1 MKVVASAPEGLEK
14 SLAEEISNLGGFNI
28 NTYKRFINFEC
39 DFETFYRV
47 HFYSRLA
54 FRFYREIASFN
65 CYDKQSLYAGV
76 RDSFDWLNWL
86 HFDKTFNVQV
96 TGRTS
101 SLSHT
106 HFTALE
112 VKNSITDLQQAVW
125 NKRSNISLANPD
137 FIIHLHLNNNKA
149 ILSLQSSVESLHKR
163 GYRPAIGNAP
173 LKENLASG
181 LINMTK
187 WNGKVPLIDFM
198 CGSGTFLI
206 EAVNQFLGVPI
217 NIDQVYLFENW
228 LDFRQDIYLNEKNKA
243 KNKIINYEKLPTI
256 IGCEIN
262 KKVFE
267 QANVNISLAGLENYI
282 ELINND
288 FLALQLSCSP
298 GIIICNPP
306 YGKKLGDE
314 NELICLYEQMGI
326 FLKNNFSGWEFWL
339 LSGNPKLTKYL
350 KMKSSLK
357 IPVSNGGIDC
367 RWIKYLIRLFNFC
380 LKRPLLS
387 CLNLLMFE
395 EDKVLWLIFLQASNL
410 SLQEINR

>member
-1 MKVVASAPEGLEK
+1 MNVVASSPEGLEK

-86 HFDKTFNVQV
+86 HYDKTFNVKV

-125 NKRSNISLANPD
+125 NKRSNISLDNPD

-181 LINMTK
+181 LINMTQ

-228 LDFRQDIYLNEKNKA
+228 LDFRKDIYLNEKNKA

-267 QANVNISLAGLENYI
+267 QANVNISLAGLEKYI

-288 FLALQLSCSP
+288 FLALQLICTP

-314 NELICLYEQMGI
+314 NELISLYEQMGI

-367 RWIKYLIRLFNFC
+367 RWIKYLIR
-380 LKRPLLS
+380 
-387 CLNLLMFE
+387 
-395 EDKVLWLIFLQASNL
+395 
-410 SLQEINR
+410 

>member
-1 MKVVASAPEGLEK
+1 MNVVASSPEGLEK

-125 NKRSNISLANPD
+125 NKRSNISLDNPD

-181 LINMTK
+181 LINMTQ

-228 LDFRQDIYLNEKNKA
+228 LDFRKDIYLNEKNKA

-288 FLALQLSCSP
+288 FLALQLRCTP

-367 RWIKYLIRLFNFC
+367 RWIKYLIR
-380 LKRPLLS
+380 
-387 CLNLLMFE
+387 
-395 EDKVLWLIFLQASNL
+395 
-410 SLQEINR
+410 

>member
-1 MKVVASAPEGLEK
+1 MNVVASSPEGLEK

-106 HFTALE
+106 HYTALE

-125 NKRSNISLANPD
+125 NKRSNISLDNPD

-181 LINMTK
+181 LINMTQ

-206 EAVNQFLGVPI
+206 EAVNQYLGVPI

-228 LDFRQDIYLNEKNKA
+228 LDFRKDIYLNEKNKA
-243 KNKIINYEKLPTI
+243 KNKIINYEKLPKI

-288 FLALQLSCSP
+288 FLALQLRCTP

-367 RWIKYLIRLFNFC
+367 RWIKYLIR
-380 LKRPLLS
+380 
-387 CLNLLMFE
+387 
-395 EDKVLWLIFLQASNL
+395 
-410 SLQEINR
+410 

>member
-1 MKVVASAPEGLEK
+1 MNVVASSPEGLEK

-39 DFETFYRV
+39 DFETFCRV

-125 NKRSNISLANPD
+125 NKRSNISLDNPD
-137 FIIHLHLNNNKA
+137 FIIHLHLNNNNA

-181 LINMTK
+181 LINMTQ

-206 EAVNQFLGVPI
+206 EAVNQFLGVPL

-228 LDFRQDIYLNEKNKA
+228 LDFRKDIYLNEKNKA
-243 KNKIINYEKLPTI
+243 KNKTINYEKLPLI

-282 ELINND
+282 KLINND
-288 FLALQLSCSP
+288 FLALELSCTP

-314 NELICLYEQMGI
+314 NKLICLYEQMGI

-367 RWIKYLIRLFNFC
+367 RWIKYLIR
-380 LKRPLLS
+380 
-387 CLNLLMFE
+387 
-395 EDKVLWLIFLQASNL
+395 
-410 SLQEINR
+410 

>member
-1 MKVVASAPEGLEK
+1 MNVVASSPEGLEK

-125 NKRSNISLANPD
+125 NKRSNISLDNPD

-181 LINMTK
+181 LINMTQ

-267 QANVNISLAGLENYI
+267 QANLNISLAGLENYI

-288 FLALQLSCSP
+288 FLELQLSCTP

-314 NELICLYEQMGI
+314 NELISLYEQMGI
-326 FLKNNFSGWEFWL
+326 FLKNNFSAWEFWL

-367 RWIKYLIRLFNFC
+367 RWIKYLIR
-380 LKRPLLS
+380 
-387 CLNLLMFE
+387 
-395 EDKVLWLIFLQASNL
+395 
-410 SLQEINR
+410 

>member
-1 MKVVASAPEGLEK
+1 MNVVASSPEGLEK

-181 LINMTK
+181 LINMTQ

-206 EAVNQFLGVPI
+206 EAVNRFLGVPI

-228 LDFRQDIYLNEKNKA
+228 LDFRKDIYLNEKNKA

-288 FLALQLSCSP
+288 FLALQLSCTP

-314 NELICLYEQMGI
+314 NELIYLYEQMGI

-357 IPVSNGGIDC
+357 KPVSNGGIDC
-367 RWIKYLIRLFNFC
+367 RWIKYLIR
-380 LKRPLLS
+380 
-387 CLNLLMFE
+387 
-395 EDKVLWLIFLQASNL
+395 
-410 SLQEINR
+410 

>member
-1 MKVVASAPEGLEK
+1 MNVVASSPEGLEK

-28 NTYKRFINFEC
+28 NTHKRFINFEC

-65 CYDKQSLYAGV
+65 CHDKQSLYAGV

-149 ILSLQSSVESLHKR
+149 ILSLQSSIESLHKR

-181 LINMTK
+181 LINMTQ

-206 EAVNQFLGVPI
+206 EAINQYLGVPI

-228 LDFRQDIYLNEKNKA
+228 LDFRKDIYLNEKNKA

-288 FLALQLSCSP
+288 FLALQLSCTP

-314 NELICLYEQMGI
+314 NELIYLYEQMGI

-367 RWIKYLIRLFNFC
+367 RWIKYLIR
-380 LKRPLLS
+380 
-387 CLNLLMFE
+387 
-395 EDKVLWLIFLQASNL
+395 
-410 SLQEINR
+410 

>member
-1 MKVVASAPEGLEK
+1 MNVVASSPEGLEK
-14 SLAEEISNLGGFNI
+14 YLAEEISNLGGFNI

-65 CYDKQSLYAGV
+65 CYDKQSLYEGV

-101 SLSHT
+101 SLSHS

-125 NKRSNISLANPD
+125 NKRSNISFDNPD

-181 LINMTK
+181 LINMTQ

-206 EAVNQFLGVPI
+206 EAVNQSLGVPI

-243 KNKIINYEKLPTI
+243 KTKIINYEKLPTI

-267 QANVNISLAGLENYI
+267 QANENISLAGLENYI

-288 FLALQLSCSP
+288 FLALQLSCTP

-314 NELICLYEQMGI
+314 NELIYLYEQMGI

-367 RWIKYLIRLFNFC
+367 RWIKYLIR
-380 LKRPLLS
+380 
-387 CLNLLMFE
+387 
-395 EDKVLWLIFLQASNL
+395 
-410 SLQEINR
+410 

>member
-1 MKVVASAPEGLEK
+1 MNVVASSPEGLEK

-65 CYDKQSLYAGV
+65 CYDKQSLYEGV

-86 HFDKTFNVQV
+86 HFEKTFNVQV

-125 NKRSNISLANPD
+125 NKRSNISLDNPD

-181 LINMTK
+181 LINMTQ

-228 LDFRQDIYLNEKNKA
+228 LDFRKDIYLNEKNKA

-288 FLALQLSCSP
+288 FLALQLSCTP

-367 RWIKYLIRLFNFC
+367 RWIKYLIR
-380 LKRPLLS
+380 
-387 CLNLLMFE
+387 
-395 EDKVLWLIFLQASNL
+395 
-410 SLQEINR
+410 

>member
-1 MKVVASAPEGLEK
+1 MNVVASAPEGLEK
-14 SLAEEISNLGGFNI
+14 YLAKEISNLGGFNI

-125 NKRSNISLANPD
+125 NKRSNISLDNPD
-137 FIIHLHLNNNKA
+137 LIIHLHLNNEKA
-149 ILSLQSSVESLHKR
+149 ILSLQSSLESLHKR

-181 LINMTK
+181 LINMTQ

-206 EAVNQFLGVPI
+206 EAVNQLLGVPI

-228 LDFRQDIYLNEKNKA
+228 LDFRKDIYLNEKNKA

-288 FLALQLSCSP
+288 FLALQLSCTP

-314 NELICLYEQMGI
+314 NELIYLYEQMGI

-367 RWIKYLIRLFNFC
+367 RWIKYLIR
-380 LKRPLLS
+380 
-387 CLNLLMFE
+387 
-395 EDKVLWLIFLQASNL
+395 
-410 SLQEINR
+410 

>member
-1 MKVVASAPEGLEK
+1 MNVVASSPEGLEK

-112 VKNSITDLQQAVW
+112 VKNSITDLQQEVW
-125 NKRSNISLANPD
+125 NKRSNISLDNPD

-181 LINMTK
+181 LINMTQ

-206 EAVNQFLGVPI
+206 EAINQYLGVPI

-228 LDFRQDIYLNEKNKA
+228 LDFRKDIYLNEKNKA

-288 FLALQLSCSP
+288 FLALQLSCTP
-298 GIIICNPP
+298 GIIICNPA

-314 NELICLYEQMGI
+314 NDLICLYEQMGI
-326 FLKNNFSGWEFWL
+326 FLKSNFSGWEFWL

-367 RWIKYLIRLFNFC
+367 RWIKYLIR
-380 LKRPLLS
+380 
-387 CLNLLMFE
+387 
-395 EDKVLWLIFLQASNL
+395 
-410 SLQEINR
+410 

>member
-1 MKVVASAPEGLEK
+1 MNVVASSPEGLEK

-28 NTYKRFINFEC
+28 STYKRFINFEC
-39 DFETFYRV
+39 DLETFYRV

-86 HFDKTFNVQV
+86 HFDKTFNVKV

-125 NKRSNISLANPD
+125 NKRSNISLDNPD
-137 FIIHLHLNNNKA
+137 FIIHLHLNNYKA

-163 GYRPAIGNAP
+163 GYRPAIGFAP

-181 LINMTK
+181 LINMTQ

-267 QANVNISLAGLENYI
+267 QANLNISLAGLENYI

-288 FLALQLSCSP
+288 FLELQLSCTP

-314 NELICLYEQMGI
+314 NELISLYEQMGI
-326 FLKNNFSGWEFWL
+326 FLKNNFSAWEFWL

-367 RWIKYLIRLFNFC
+367 RWIKYLIR
-380 LKRPLLS
+380 
-387 CLNLLMFE
+387 
-395 EDKVLWLIFLQASNL
+395 
-410 SLQEINR
+410 

>member
-1 MKVVASAPEGLEK
+1 MNVVASSPEGLEK
-14 SLAEEISNLGGFNI
+14 YLGEEISNLGGFNI

-125 NKRSNISLANPD
+125 NKRSNVSLANPD

-181 LINMTK
+181 LINMTQ

-206 EAVNQFLGVPI
+206 EAVNQYLGVPI

-228 LDFRQDIYLNEKNKA
+228 LDFRKDIYLNEKNKA

-288 FLALQLSCSP
+288 FLALQLSCTP

-314 NELICLYEQMGI
+314 NELIYSYEQMGI

-367 RWIKYLIRLFNFC
+367 RWIKYLIR
-380 LKRPLLS
+380 
-387 CLNLLMFE
+387 
-395 EDKVLWLIFLQASNL
+395 
-410 SLQEINR
+410 

>member
-1 MKVVASAPEGLEK
+1 MNVVASAPEGLEK
-14 SLAEEISNLGGFNI
+14 NLAEEILNLGGFNI

-54 FRFYREIASFN
+54 FRFYREIACFN
-65 CYDKQSLYAGV
+65 CYDKQSLYEGV

-86 HFDKTFNVQV
+86 HYEKTFNVQV

-112 VKNSITDLQQAVW
+112 VKNSITDLQKAVW
-125 NKRSNISLANPD
+125 NKRSNISLDNPD

-181 LINMTK
+181 LINMTQ

-206 EAVNQFLGVPI
+206 EAVNQYLGVPI

-228 LDFRQDIYLNEKNKA
+228 LDFRKDIYLNEKNKA

-288 FLALQLSCSP
+288 FLELQLSCTP

-314 NELICLYEQMGI
+314 NELISLYEQMGI

-357 IPVSNGGIDC
+357 FPVSNGGIDC
-367 RWIKYLIRLFNFC
+367 RWIKYLIR
-380 LKRPLLS
+380 
-387 CLNLLMFE
+387 
-395 EDKVLWLIFLQASNL
+395 
-410 SLQEINR
+410 

>member
-1 MKVVASAPEGLEK
+1 MNVVASAPEGLEK
-14 SLAEEISNLGGFNI
+14 YLAKEISNLGGFNI

-181 LINMTK
+181 LINMTQ

-206 EAVNQFLGVPI
+206 EAVNQFLEVPI

-228 LDFRQDIYLNEKNKA
+228 LDFRKDIYLNEKNKA

-288 FLALQLSCSP
+288 FLALQLSCTP

-314 NELICLYEQMGI
+314 NELIYLYEQMGI

-367 RWIKYLIRLFNFC
+367 RWIKYLIR
-380 LKRPLLS
+380 
-387 CLNLLMFE
+387 
-395 EDKVLWLIFLQASNL
+395 
-410 SLQEINR
+410 

>member
-1 MKVVASAPEGLEK
+1 MKVVASSPEGLEK
-14 SLAEEISNLGGFNI
+14 SLAEEISNLGGLNI

-54 FRFYREIASFN
+54 FRFYREIVSFN

-125 NKRSNISLANPD
+125 NKRSNISLDNPD

-181 LINMTK
+181 LINMTQ

-206 EAVNQFLGVPI
+206 EAVNQFLEVPI
-217 NIDQVYLFENW
+217 NVDQVYLFENW
-228 LDFRQDIYLNEKNKA
+228 LDFRKDIYLNEKNKA
-243 KNKIINYEKLPTI
+243 RNKIINYEKLPTI

-262 KKVFE
+262 KKVFD

-288 FLALQLSCSP
+288 FLELQLSCTP

-314 NELICLYEQMGI
+314 NELICLYEKMGI

-367 RWIKYLIRLFNFC
+367 RWIKYLIR
-380 LKRPLLS
+380 
-387 CLNLLMFE
+387 
-395 EDKVLWLIFLQASNL
+395 
-410 SLQEINR
+410 

>member
-1 MKVVASAPEGLEK
+1 MNVVASSPEGLEK

-112 VKNSITDLQQAVW
+112 VKNSITDLQQEVW

-181 LINMTK
+181 LINMTQ

-206 EAVNQFLGVPI
+206 EAVNQYLGVPI

-228 LDFRQDIYLNEKNKA
+228 LDFRKDIYLNEKNKA

-288 FLALQLSCSP
+288 FLELQLSCTP

-314 NELICLYEQMGI
+314 NELIYLYEQMGI

-367 RWIKYLIRLFNFC
+367 RWIKYLIR
-380 LKRPLLS
+380 
-387 CLNLLMFE
+387 
-395 EDKVLWLIFLQASNL
+395 
-410 SLQEINR
+410 

>member
-1 MKVVASAPEGLEK
+1 MNVVASSPEGLEK

-125 NKRSNISLANPD
+125 NKRSNISLDNPD

-181 LINMTK
+181 LINMTQ

-228 LDFRQDIYLNEKNKA
+228 LDFRKDIYLNEKNKA

-282 ELINND
+282 ELLNND
-288 FLALQLSCSP
+288 FLALQLSCTP

-367 RWIKYLIRLFNFC
+367 RWINYLIR
-380 LKRPLLS
+380 
-387 CLNLLMFE
+387 
-395 EDKVLWLIFLQASNL
+395 
-410 SLQEINR
+410 

>member
-1 MKVVASAPEGLEK
+1 MNVVASSPEGLEK

-125 NKRSNISLANPD
+125 NKRSNVSLDNPD
-137 FIIHLHLNNNKA
+137 FIIHLHLNNNEA

-181 LINMTK
+181 LINMTQ

-206 EAVNQFLGVPI
+206 EAVNQYLGVPI

-228 LDFRQDIYLNEKNKA
+228 LDFRKDIYLNEKNKA

-288 FLALQLSCSP
+288 FLALQLSCTP

-339 LSGNPKLTKYL
+339 LSGNSKLTKYL

-367 RWIKYLIRLFNFC
+367 RWIKYLIR
-380 LKRPLLS
+380 
-387 CLNLLMFE
+387 
-395 EDKVLWLIFLQASNL
+395 
-410 SLQEINR
+410 

>member
-1 MKVVASAPEGLEK
+1 MNVVASSPEGLEK

-125 NKRSNISLANPD
+125 NKRSNISLDNPD

-149 ILSLQSSVESLHKR
+149 ILSLQSSLESLHKR

-181 LINMTK
+181 LINMTQ

-228 LDFRQDIYLNEKNKA
+228 LDFRKDLYLNEKNKA

-288 FLALQLSCSP
+288 FLALQLSCTP

-367 RWIKYLIRLFNFC
+367 RWIKYLIR
-380 LKRPLLS
+380 
-387 CLNLLMFE
+387 
-395 EDKVLWLIFLQASNL
+395 
-410 SLQEINR
+410 

>member
-1 MKVVASAPEGLEK
+1 MNVVASSPEGLEK

-65 CYDKQSLYAGV
+65 CYDKQSLYEGV
-76 RDSFDWLNWL
+76 RDSFDWIGWL
-86 HFDKTFNVQV
+86 HYEKTFNVQV
-96 TGRTS
+96 TGKTS
-101 SLSHT
+101 SLSHK

-112 VKNSITDLQQAVW
+112 VKNSIIDLQKAVW
-125 NKRSNISLANPD
+125 NKRSNISLDNPD

-149 ILSLQSSVESLHKR
+149 IISLQSSVDSLHKR
-163 GYRPAIGNAP
+163 GYRPAVGNAP

-181 LINMTK
+181 LINMTQ

-206 EAVNQFLGVPI
+206 EAVNQFLEVPI
-217 NIDQVYLFENW
+217 NIEQIYLFENW
-228 LDFRQDIYLNEKNKA
+228 LDFRRNIYLNEKNKA
-243 KNKIINYEKLPTI
+243 KNKIINYEKLPKI

-288 FLALQLSCSP
+288 FLELQLKFTP

-314 NELICLYEQMGI
+314 NELIHLYEQMGI
-326 FLKNNFSGWEFWL
+326 FIKNNFSGWEFWL
-339 LSGNPKLTKYL
+339 LSGNTKLTKYL

-367 RWIKYLIRLFNFC
+367 RWIKYLIR
-380 LKRPLLS
+380 
-387 CLNLLMFE
+387 
-395 EDKVLWLIFLQASNL
+395 
-410 SLQEINR
+410 

>member
-1 MKVVASAPEGLEK
+1 MNVVASSPEGLEK

-181 LINMTK
+181 LINMTQ

-206 EAVNQFLGVPI
+206 EAANQFLGVPL
-217 NIDQVYLFENW
+217 NIDQAYLFENW
-228 LDFRQDIYLNEKNKA
+228 LDFRKDIYLNEKNKA

-288 FLALQLSCSP
+288 FLALQLSCTP

-314 NELICLYEQMGI
+314 NELIYLYEQMGI

-367 RWIKYLIRLFNFC
+367 RWIKYLIR
-380 LKRPLLS
+380 
-387 CLNLLMFE
+387 
-395 EDKVLWLIFLQASNL
+395 
-410 SLQEINR
+410 

>member
-1 MKVVASAPEGLEK
+1 MNVVASSPEGLEK

-101 SLSHT
+101 ALSHT

-181 LINMTK
+181 LINMTQ

-206 EAVNQFLGVPI
+206 EAVNQFLEVPI

-228 LDFRQDIYLNEKNKA
+228 LDFRKDIYIDEKNKA

-256 IGCEIN
+256 LGCEID
-262 KKVFE
+262 KKVFD
-267 QANVNISLAGLENYI
+267 QAKVNISLAGLENYI
-282 ELINND
+282 EIINND
-288 FLALQLSCSP
+288 FLELQLKCSP

-314 NELICLYEQMGI
+314 NELIYLYEQMGN
-326 FLKNNFSGWEFWL
+326 FLKKKFSAWEFWL

-367 RWIKYLIRLFNFC
+367 RWIKYIIR
-380 LKRPLLS
+380 
-387 CLNLLMFE
+387 
-395 EDKVLWLIFLQASNL
+395 
-410 SLQEINR
+410 

>member
-1 MKVVASAPEGLEK
+1 MNVVASSPEGLEK

-125 NKRSNISLANPD
+125 NKRSNISLDNPD

-181 LINMTK
+181 LINMTQ

-206 EAVNQFLGVPI
+206 EAVNQYLGVPI

-228 LDFRQDIYLNEKNKA
+228 LDFRKDIYLNEKNKA

-267 QANVNISLAGLENYI
+267 QANVNISLSGLENYI
-282 ELINND
+282 KLINDD
-288 FLALQLSCSP
+288 FLALQLSCKP

-314 NELICLYEQMGI
+314 NELIYLYEQMGI

-367 RWIKYLIRLFNFC
+367 RWIKYLIR
-380 LKRPLLS
+380 
-387 CLNLLMFE
+387 
-395 EDKVLWLIFLQASNL
+395 
-410 SLQEINR
+410 

>member
-1 MKVVASAPEGLEK
+1 MNVVASSPEGLEK

-65 CYDKQSLYAGV
+65 CYDKQSLYEGV

-86 HFDKTFNVQV
+86 HYEKTFNVQV

-112 VKNSITDLQQAVW
+112 VKNSITDLQKAVW
-125 NKRSNISLANPD
+125 NKRSNISLDNPD

-149 ILSLQSSVESLHKR
+149 IVSLQSSVESLHKR
-163 GYRPAIGNAP
+163 GYRPAVGNAP

-181 LINMTK
+181 LINMTQ

-206 EAVNQFLGVPI
+206 EAVNQFLEVPI
-217 NIDQVYLFENW
+217 NIDQEYLFENW

-243 KNKIINYEKLPTI
+243 KNKIINYEKLPII

-262 KKVFE
+262 KKVFD

-288 FLALQLSCSP
+288 FLALQLSCTP

-314 NELICLYEQMGI
+314 NELIYLYEQMGI

-367 RWIKYLIRLFNFC
+367 RWIKYLIR
-380 LKRPLLS
+380 
-387 CLNLLMFE
+387 
-395 EDKVLWLIFLQASNL
+395 
-410 SLQEINR
+410 

>member
-1 MKVVASAPEGLEK
+1 MNVVASAPEGLEK
-14 SLAEEISNLGGFNI
+14 CLAKEISNLGGFNI

-47 HFYSRLA
+47 HFYSRIA
-54 FRFYREIASFN
+54 FRFYRQVTSFN
-65 CYDKQSLYAGV
+65 CYDKQSLYEGV

-86 HFDKTFNVQV
+86 HYEKTFNVQV

-101 SLSHT
+101 YLSHT

-112 VKNSITDLQQAVW
+112 VKNSITDLQKAVW
-125 NKRSNISLANPD
+125 NKRSNISLDNPD
-137 FIIHLHLNNNKA
+137 LIIHLHLNNNKA
-149 ILSLQSSVESLHKR
+149 IISLQSSVESLHKR
-163 GYRPAIGNAP
+163 GYRPAVGNAP

-181 LINMTK
+181 LINITK

-198 CGSGTFLI
+198 SGSGTFLI
-206 EAVNQFLGVPI
+206 EAVNQFLEVPI
-217 NIDQVYLFENW
+217 NIDQVYLFQNW
-228 LDFRQDIYLNEKNKA
+228 LDFREDIYLNEKNKA
-243 KNKIINYEKLPTI
+243 KNKIVNYEKLPKI

-262 KKVFE
+262 KKIFE
-267 QANVNISLAGLENYI
+267 QAKVNIRLARLEKYI

-288 FLALQLSCSP
+288 FLELKLHCKP

-314 NELICLYEQMGI
+314 NELISLYEQIGI

-367 RWIKYLIRLFNFC
+367 RWIKYLIR
-380 LKRPLLS
+380 
-387 CLNLLMFE
+387 
-395 EDKVLWLIFLQASNL
+395 
-410 SLQEINR
+410 

>member
-1 MKVVASAPEGLEK
+1 MNVVASSPEGLEK

-86 HFDKTFNVQV
+86 HYEKTFNVQV

-112 VKNSITDLQQAVW
+112 VKNSITDLQKAVW
-125 NKRSNISLANPD
+125 NKRSNISLDNPD

-181 LINMTK
+181 LINMTQ

-206 EAVNQFLGVPI
+206 EAVNQYLGVPI

-228 LDFRQDIYLNEKNKA
+228 LDFRKDIYLNEKNKA

-288 FLALQLSCSP
+288 FLALQLSCTP

-367 RWIKYLIRLFNFC
+367 RWIKYLIR
-380 LKRPLLS
+380 
-387 CLNLLMFE
+387 
-395 EDKVLWLIFLQASNL
+395 
-410 SLQEINR
+410 

>member
-1 MKVVASAPEGLEK
+1 MNVVASSPEGLEK

-125 NKRSNISLANPD
+125 NKRSNISLDNPD
-137 FIIHLHLNNNKA
+137 FIVHLHLNNNKA

-181 LINMTK
+181 LINMTQ

-206 EAVNQFLGVPI
+206 EAVNQYLGVPI

-228 LDFRQDIYLNEKNKA
+228 LDFRKDIYLNEKNKA

-288 FLALQLSCSP
+288 FLALQLSCTP

-314 NELICLYEQMGI
+314 NELIYLYEKMGI

-367 RWIKYLIRLFNFC
+367 RWIKYLIR
-380 LKRPLLS
+380 
-387 CLNLLMFE
+387 
-395 EDKVLWLIFLQASNL
+395 
-410 SLQEINR
+410 

>member
-1 MKVVASAPEGLEK
+1 MNVVASSPEGLEK

-125 NKRSNISLANPD
+125 NKRSNISLDNPD

-181 LINMTK
+181 LINMTQ

-206 EAVNQFLGVPI
+206 EAVNQFLEVPI
-217 NIDQVYLFENW
+217 NIDQAYLFENW
-228 LDFRQDIYLNEKNKA
+228 LDFRKDIYLNEKNKA

-288 FLALQLSCSP
+288 FLALQLSCTP

-367 RWIKYLIRLFNFC
+367 RWIKYLIR
-380 LKRPLLS
+380 
-387 CLNLLMFE
+387 
-395 EDKVLWLIFLQASNL
+395 
-410 SLQEINR
+410 